1 MKDIAGNNYYSIK
14 ADEGKN
20 RLYITLNGYWE
31 DITKVPMYV
40 NDVEKGAKSLSRGFS
55 ILSDLTTFKTPGSE
69 VTALLEKGL
78 KIAGPLGLS
87 KLATVL
93 PESAIV
99 KMSMN
104 REKLSERAD
113 MKNNQSFA
121 SKAEAEAW
129 LNS

>member
-1 MKDIAGNNYYSIK
+1 MKDIANNNYYSVK
-14 ADEGKN
+14 VDEGKN
-20 RLYITLNGYWE
+20 RLYITLKGFWE
-31 DITKVPMYV
+31 DITKVSTYA

-55 ILSDLTTFKTPGSE
+55 MLSDLTTFKAPGPE

-78 KIAGPLGLS
+78 KITGPLGLS
-87 KLATVL
+87 RLATVL

-104 REKLSERAD
+104 RDKLSERAD

-121 SKAEAEAW
+121 SKTEAEAW